1 MAFNKRDSHRK
12 YHERSCINKMNE
24 ERTEYIKLKVN
35 TLRKFTIN
43 VFERFGVPAEDAK
56 IAADILI
63 VADQRGIGSHG
74 LQRLI
79 RYTNGLRTGVMKP
92 SADIKILKETPNTL
106 LISGGDGLGQ
116 VVGYKAMKLVIDKAL
131 KNNIAFAAVRDSN
144 HYGIAGYYSMM
155 ALEHNLIGLA
165 MTNSAPLMVPT
176 HGKNAIIGTNPLSI
190 AVPTGKELPFV
201 LDMATST
208 TTRGKVEVY
217 SREGKPMPI
226 TWATD
231 ELGNPTQ
238 DASRVAAN
246 LIERKGGGLIP
257 LGGAEE
263 ENGGHKGYG
272 LCVAI
277 DILSGVLSGSAFGP
291 NLYAKK
297 DIPAKVSHF
306 FGAIKIDAFI
316 DPALFKRM
324 VDNYINTL
332 KNSEKAAGKNRIFTH
347 GEKEFEFYEQQ
358 KEEVH
363 IYYKVVEE
371 LRKIGEEVN
380 IEVPF

>member
-1 MAFNKRDSHRK
+1 M
-12 YHERSCINKMNE
+12 E
-24 ERTEYIKLKVN
+24 EYIRIKVDA
-35 TLRKFTIN
+35 LQEFTIN
-43 VFERFGVPAEDAK
+43 VFNKFGVPAGDAK

-63 VADQRGIGSHG
+63 AADQRGIGSHG

-79 RYTNGLRTGVMKP
+79 RYTNGLKTGVMKP
-92 SADIKILKETPNTL
+92 IADIKVLKETPNTL

-116 VVGYKAMKLVIDKAL
+116 VVGFKVMKLVIEKAL

-144 HYGIAGYYSMM
+144 HYGIAGYFSMM
-155 ALEHNLIGLA
+155 ALEHDLIGFSI
-165 MTNSAPLMVPT
+165 TNSAPLMVPT
-176 HGKNAIIGTNPLSI
+176 HGKNAIIGTNPISI
-190 AVPTGKELPFV
+190 AVPAGKEQPFV

-208 TTRGKVEVY
+208 VTRGEVEVY
-217 SREGKPMPI
+217 AREGKPMPI

-238 DASRVAAN
+238 DAARVLAN
-246 LIERKGGGLIP
+246 FLDKKGGLLP

-263 ENGGHKGYG
+263 EGGGHKGYG
-272 LCVAI
+272 LCLAI
-277 DILSGVLSGSAFGP
+277 DIFSGVLSGSAFGP

-316 DPALFKRM
+316 EPALFKSM
-324 VDNYINTL
+324 MDEYINTL
-332 KNSEKAAGKNRIFTH
+332 KNSEKAAGKDRIFIH
-347 GEKEFEFYEQQ
+347 GEKEFELYEQQ
-358 KEEVH
+358 KEEVCL
-363 IYYKVVEE
+363 YYKVVEE

-380 IEVPF
+380 IEAPF

>member
-1 MAFNKRDSHRK
+1 MEEYIRIKVDALQEFTTNVFNK
-12 YHERSCINKMNE
+12 
-24 ERTEYIKLKVN
+24 
-35 TLRKFTIN
+35 
-43 VFERFGVPAEDAK
+43 FGVPVEDAK

-63 VADQRGIGSHG
+63 AADQRGIGSHG
-74 LQRLI
+74 LQRLT
-79 RYTNGLRTGVMKP
+79 RYTNGLKTGVMKP
-92 SADIKILKETPNTL
+92 IADIKVLKETPNTL

-144 HYGIAGYYSMM
+144 HYGIAGYYAMM
-155 ALEHNLIGLA
+155 ALEHNLIGFSI
-165 MTNSAPLMVPT
+165 TNSAPLMVPT
-176 HGKNAIIGTNPLSI
+176 HGRNAIIGTNPISI
-190 AVPTGKELPFV
+190 AVPAGKEQPFV

-208 TTRGKVEVY
+208 VTRGEVEVY
-217 SREGKPMPI
+217 AREGKPMPI

-238 DASRVAAN
+238 DASRVEAN
-246 LIERKGGGLIP
+246 LLEKKGGGLIP

-263 ENGGHKGYG
+263 EGGGHKGYG
-272 LCVAI
+272 LCVAL

-316 DPALFKRM
+316 ELALFKSM
-324 VDNYINTL
+324 MDEYINVL
-332 KNSEKAAGKNRIFTH
+332 KNSEKAAGKDRIFIH
-347 GEKEFEFYEQQ
+347 GEKEFELYEQQ
-358 KEEVH
+358 KEEVRL
-363 IYYKVVEE
+363 YYKVVEE
-371 LRKIGEEVN
+371 LRKIAEEVN
-380 IEVPF
+380 MKAPF